1 MKLLGDLAWDSFV
14 NLDVMLGM
22 FIRRHDPNHLLAA
35 ASHDDTI
42 VPRSVEKN
50 KKNKG
55 TNNYL
60 KKNGM
65 APDESTHT
73 HTNVIMPPQTPPKKK
88 NKKQNPSPNPPPTPP
103 KHKGHG
109 HDPSSAD
116 NNRPRSATQKIP
128 DFLRRGKG
136 QKQQETQEKV
146 GKT

>member
-88 NKKQNPSPNPPPTPP
+88 KKNKTPPPTHPP
-103 KHKGHG
+103 PPQNTKVTDTIQAARTTTDPEAPRKKSLIFCVEEKDKNSKKHRK
-109 HDPSSAD
+109 
-116 NNRPRSATQKIP
+116 K
-128 DFLRRGKG
+128 
-136 QKQQETQEKV
+136 
-146 GKT
+146 